1 MTNRNRKT
9 ETKLQQWL
17 NHFSEGVDYG
27 RFQRGM
33 ALYNS
38 RQIKEF
44 QVYPNHF
51 ECVVEDAQKEYDVQ
65 GYFKLEDGIPVLDEY
80 EVTCSCPDGTPMCKH
95 GVCATMYFALNELSA
110 EQSVSD
116 EKIKKA
122 RETLIEEP
130 LKKLESDVELR
141 KISVLE
147 LYEQRGSRVIE
158 NREFIDHVHSRIIEV
173 MDELQKRNQ

>member
-1 MTNRNRKT
+1 
-9 ETKLQQWL
+9 
-17 NHFSEGVDYG
+17 
-27 RFQRGM
+27 
-33 ALYNS
+33 
-38 RQIKEF
+38 
-44 QVYPNHF
+44 
-51 ECVVEDAQKEYDVQ
+51 
-65 GYFKLEDGIPVLDEY
+65 
-80 EVTCSCPDGTPMCKH
+80 
-95 GVCATMYFALNELSA
+95 MYFALNELSA